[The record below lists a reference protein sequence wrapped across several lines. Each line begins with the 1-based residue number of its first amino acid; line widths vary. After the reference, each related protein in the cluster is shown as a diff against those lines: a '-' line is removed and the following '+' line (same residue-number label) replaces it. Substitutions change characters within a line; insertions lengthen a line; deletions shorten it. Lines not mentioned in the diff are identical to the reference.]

1 MVILSPRSAGSPGR
15 GAQEGFGGQGRPFT
29 NKFVFFFKIYD
40 KNRKRTSRCEEMGK
54 RWSDT
59 GSRSCLKLGKT
70 VVVSKAG
77 MIPKQRRAMAAI
89 EWRDQRRRRWC
100 DSVTGW
106 APDTVTSSKPSQ
118 PKHYNNGLTAPKL
131 FSRRVLTHGPD
142 HGSRY
147 VDHLGVGK
155 VSIGRSIDRDSH
167 LCCFYTR
174 HRPWSIHK

>member
-15 GAQEGFGGQGRPFT
+15 GAQEGFGRQGRPFT

-54 RWSDT
+54 RWSVT